1 MKLPHEVNEFL
12 SMVASGPQ
20 LGKTYMSEL
29 NRFIAKAK
37 WVKANFK
44 KTELPDQ
51 VSELVEM
58 VSNGP
63 EWGTSINHSINLYMK
78 TAIQLR
84 SNYSGKSQKV
94 APLEPEPIWN
104 GESAMNKE
112 NVDTLELGMDAV
124 KWAQEF
130 NRVSSRLGYS
140 KMDEAWL
147 IGWFAN
153 AIMSGYDTARNRY
166 DPEVRAALGVDEPA
180 KPE

>member
-1 MKLPHEVNEFL
+1 
-12 SMVASGPQ
+12 MVAEGAR
-20 LGKTYMSEL
+20 LGKTYAGEL

-37 WVKANFK
+37 WVKANFSEN
-44 KTELPDQ
+44 ELPAD
-51 VSELVEM
+51 VKELVAT
-58 VSNGP
+58 VANGP

-78 TAIQLR
+78 AAISLR
-84 SNYSGKSQKV
+84 DKYSGKSRKV
-94 APLEPEPIWN
+94 GPLPDPIWN

-130 NRVSSRLGYS
+130 NRVSGRLGYS

-166 DPEVRAALGVDEPA
+166 DPEAIAALNAALGVDEPA